1 MGRDHPARP
10 VAAQSPL
17 CKAPL
22 PLKIRAAQGC
32 PLGVGTARNRTTR
45 VSPAQSHGLGV
56 PSCPQAPTSV
66 QFQGGK
72 TNGEVWNI
80 ARRCHRGGCS
90 HGSPSLEPLRCGPPC
105 SRARATSLGDPGRG
119 GRWELGASR
128 WIPATL
134 RSKFEFIFAFS
145 HSVSQTFQPR
155 LPKCLSSDF

>member
-72 TNGEVWNI
+72 TNGEGVE
-80 ARRCHRGGCS
+80 HRTSLSSWRMLPRKPVPGATEIWATVQQ
-90 HGSPSLEPLRCGPPC
+90 GSGHLTGRP
-105 SRARATSLGDPGRG
+105 RARGPVGARGFALDPSNFK
-119 GRWELGASR
+119 EQ
-128 WIPATL
+128 
-134 RSKFEFIFAFS
+134 
-145 HSVSQTFQPR
+145 V
-155 LPKCLSSDF
+155 